1 MKPQNKIRTFFN
13 ALFINPHHF
22 SCIQRVEKVVK
33 QMKYSEKIIFTIIA
47 LIFAISGI
55 TLLYRVNNM
64 LLVEVPAFGGS
75 FTEGVI
81 GSPRFINPV
90 LAISD
95 TDKDLSSLIYSGLLK
110 TSQDGKLEPDLAES
124 YTINENGTVY
134 DFTLKEDI
142 YFHDGRKV
150 TADDLIFT
158 ISRVLDSIIK
168 SPKAPSWE
176 GVLVEKTGEREVRF
190 TLSKPYSPFLQ
201 ALTLGILPKHVWE
214 GVTSEEFPF
223 SPFNIDPIGA
233 GPYKIKKISRNS
245 GGIPNVITLSSW
257 KKYNPNQPK
266 IKSITFKFFQNEEDL
281 IKAYQEQDVKSVV
294 GLSPSAI
301 KTINPKPD
309 IIKTSLLPRVFGVFF
324 NQNNA
329 QVFVNKEIRE
339 ALAISAPKQK
349 IVDNALLGFGKI
361 INGPTPENLE
371 EEINLE
377 QNIETAKALL
387 EKNNWKLNDD
397 GILEKKTKTETVL
410 FSFSISTSD
419 TPELRRTAE
428 ILKETWEKLGA
439 SISIKVFEG
448 ADLSQNVIKPRKYD
462 ALLFGEVIGP
472 ESDLLPFWHSSERND
487 PGLNIS
493 LYANITVDK
502 TLEDIQKET
511 DLEIQALKKEEV
523 VSEIKKDIPAIFLF
537 SPYFLYLK
545 APEVK
550 NIAFKKV
557 SSQNER
563 FVFIDEWFIE
573 TNKIWKFF
581 VKD

>member
-1 MKPQNKIRTFFN
+1 M
-13 ALFINPHHF
+13 
-22 SCIQRVEKVVK
+22 
-33 QMKYSEKIIFTIIA
+33 
-47 LIFAISGI
+47 
-55 TLLYRVNNM
+55 
-64 LLVEVPAFGGS
+64 
-75 FTEGVI
+75 
-81 GSPRFINPV
+81 
-90 LAISD
+90 
-95 TDKDLSSLIYSGLLK
+95 
-110 TSQDGKLEPDLAES
+110 
-124 YTINENGTVY
+124 
-134 DFTLKEDI
+134 
-142 YFHDGRKV
+142 
-150 TADDLIFT
+150 
-158 ISRVLDSIIK
+158 
-168 SPKAPSWE
+168 
-176 GVLVEKTGEREVRF
+176 
-190 TLSKPYSPFLQ
+190 
-201 ALTLGILPKHVWE
+201 
-214 GVTSEEFPF
+214 
-223 SPFNIDPIGA
+223 
-233 GPYKIKKISRNS
+233 
-245 GGIPNVITLSSW
+245 
-257 KKYNPNQPK
+257 
-266 IKSITFKFFQNEEDL
+266 
-281 IKAYQEQDVKSVV
+281 

-523 VSEIKKDIPAIFLF
+523 VSEIKISYNISFLHI
-537 SPYFLYLK
+537 SSQS
-545 APEVK
+545 PEVSTRS
-550 NIAFKKV
+550 V
-557 SSQNER
+557 SSQM
-563 FVFIDEWFIE
+563 
-573 TNKIWKFF
+573 
-581 VKD
+581 KDLYL

>member
-150 TADDLIFT
+150 TADDVIFT

-523 VSEIKKDIPAIFLF
+523 VSEIKKISRQYFSFLHI
-537 SPYFLYLK
+537 SYISKLRKSKILHSKKYHLKMKDLYL
-545 APEVK
+545 
-550 NIAFKKV
+550 
-557 SSQNER
+557 
-563 FVFIDEWFIE
+563 
-573 TNKIWKFF
+573 
-581 VKD
+581 